1 MWKRTET
8 CGNLTLKNQ
17 EKQVT
22 LNGWVQSSRDHGGVI
37 FVDLRDRYGIT
48 QVVFNPEYNKEVYHD
63 AQKLKAEFVI
73 SVNGYV
79 RRRPEGTQNPD
90 LATGEIEV
98 MVDHLVILNPSQTPP
113 FEIDENIE
121 VNEELRLKYRYLDLR
136 RPTLRDNLL
145 MRSRLYQIVRD
156 YFYKNNFTEIE
167 TPFLMRSTPEGA
179 RDFLVPSRNQL
190 GSFYALPQSPQTY
203 KQILMVAGFDRY
215 FQIVKC
221 FRDEDLRKD
230 RQPEFTQ
237 IDIEMSFVE
246 ENDVMAMAENLV
258 KEIYHQVK
266 GVKLDF
272 DFPHITYLQAL
283 ERYGSDK
290 PDTRFEMTI
299 KPFTHIFEN
308 SGFNTFKQI
317 ANQKGIIAGIVAD
330 RHEKFSRNYLDDLVK
345 YAKRLGALGLVWFR
359 FRDSKLEGPIT
370 KFLDSVEMEALIQAA
385 GLNSEDQLLFILAG
399 NREKTLS
406 ILGDIRLYL
415 GAELGLIDE
424 TKNGFLWVV
433 DFPMLEFDETE
444 GRFVARHH
452 PFTSPKEYDIDKL
465 DKNPEEVIARAYD
478 LVINGNEI
486 AGGSIRIHKKE
497 MQKKVF
503 KMLNISEKEAE
514 NKFGFLLSAMGYGA
528 PPHGGIAFGF
538 DRLVMMLTGAGS
550 IRDVIAFPKTSSGFS
565 PMDGA
570 PAVVDAKQLGEL
582 GIELIKKKKSIVK

>member
-1 MWKRTET
+1 MWKRTDT
-8 CGNLTLKNQ
+8 CGSLTLKN
-17 EKQVT
+17 EKKQVI

-48 QVVFNPEYNKEVYHD
+48 QVVFNPEYNKEVYID
-63 AQKLKAEFVI
+63 AQKLRAEFVI
-73 SVNGYV
+73 SVSGQV
-79 RRRPEGTQNPD
+79 RKRPEGTVNPD

-98 MVDHLVILNPSQTPP
+98 MVDTLYILNPSQTPP

-136 RPTLRDNLL
+136 RPSLQKNLI
-145 MRSRLYQIVRD
+145 MRSRLYQIVRN
-156 YFYKNNFTEIE
+156 YFYTNNFIEIE

-203 KQILMVAGFDRY
+203 KQILMVSGFDRY

-246 ENDVMAMAENLV
+246 ENDVMTMAENLV
-258 KEIYHQVK
+258 KDIYHRIK

-272 DFPHITYLQAL
+272 NFPCMTYMEAM
-283 ERYGSDK
+283 ETYGSDK
-290 PDTRFEMTI
+290 PDTRFELTI
-299 KPFTHIFEN
+299 TLLTHIFEN

-317 ANQKGIIAGIVAD
+317 ANENGVIAGIAAD
-330 RHEKFSRNYLDDLVK
+330 KHEKFSRNYLDDLVK
-345 YAKRLGALGLVWFR
+345 YAKQLGALGLVWFR
-359 FRDSKLEGPIT
+359 FKNGLLEGPIT
-370 KFLDSVEMEALIQAA
+370 KFLNKGEIDALIQAT

-399 NREKTLS
+399 KKEKTLS
-406 ILGDIRLYL
+406 ILGEIRLRL
-415 GAELGLIDE
+415 GVDLNLIDY
-424 TKNGFLWVV
+424 TKNSFLWVV
-433 DFPMLEFDETE
+433 DFPMLEFDEAE

-452 PFTSPKEYDIDKL
+452 PFTSPKEYDRDKL
-465 DKNPEEVIARAYD
+465 DKNPEAVKAKAYD

-486 AGGSIRIHKKE
+486 AGGSIRIHDKE

-538 DRLVMMLTGAGS
+538 DRLVMMLRGANS

-570 PAVVDAKQLGEL
+570 PALVDSRQLQEL
-582 GIELIKKKKSIVK
+582 GIKLMEKSKK